1 MDIKIRN
8 DFCSTWKYGHIFSYM
23 FKEYRFYMFNLISD
37 IVILA
42 QYSK

>member
-23 FKEYRFYMFNLISD
+23 FNLISD
-37 IVILA
+37 MVILA